1 MADKLSTTE
10 VEAAIAKVGG
20 WSLAEGKLHR
30 DFKFG
35 NFVEAFGFMC
45 RAALVCEKMDH
56 HPEWSNVYNK
66 VKVDLVTHSAGG
78 ITELDIRLATRMNEL
93 AAGSGDKR

>member
-1 MADKLSTTE
+1 VAEKLDADA
-10 VEAAIAKVGG
+10 VEAGLAKLAG
-20 WSLAEGKLHR
+20 WALVDGKLHR
-30 DFKFG
+30 EFKFG

-66 VKVDLVTHSAGG
+66 VRVSLVT
-78 ITELDIRLATRMNEL
+78 DP
-93 AAGSGDKR
+93 